1 MSNTNPY
8 DFSGRIALVTG
19 ATSGLGRHFAK
30 LLAAHGAAV
39 ALAGRRIDRL
49 NAVKAE
55 IEAAGGK
62 AAAIPLDVTEA
73 KAIAPAFDAIQG
85 TLGGTVDILIN
96 NAGLSRFGLSLE
108 LTADD
113 F

>member
-30 LLAAHGAAV
+30 LLASHGAAV
-39 ALAGRRIDRL
+39 ALAGRRVDRL
-49 NAVKAE
+49 NEVKAE

-62 AAAIPLDVTEA
+62 AAAIPLDVTDA
-73 KAIAPAFDAIQG
+73 KAVAP
-85 TLGGTVDILIN
+85 
-96 NAGLSRFGLSLE
+96 
-108 LTADD
+108 
-113 F
+113 